1 MGHVAEL
8 HTALSTQAARLVV
21 GQAEPLRLI
30 LIALTCEGHIL
41 LEGVPGLAKTTL
53 ARCVALSLGLG
64 SRRVQFTPDL
74 MPSDILGTQVFSFQ
88 EGNFR
93 LVEGPVFT
101 NILIADEINRSPA
114 KTQSAL
120 LEAMQERQVSLDG
133 TPRPLPRPFM
143 VIATQ
148 NPIEHEGT
156 YRLPEAQLDRF
167 LFLARLDYP
176 SAEEETR
183 MLAQHRGD
191 SAGQSELF
199 ASIERIAGA
208 EELAAARREVLAVRV
223 DEGIVSYIVE
233 LVRRTREHPN
243 LELGASP
250 RATLYLQVAARAA
263 AALEGRDYVVPDDV
277 KGMLVPLLRHRVRLT
292 TTAEVEGAQIPELLR
307 GIADGV
313 AVPR

>member
-1 MGHVAEL
+1 
-8 HTALSTQAARLVV
+8 
-21 GQAEPLRLI
+21 
-30 LIALTCEGHIL
+30 
-41 LEGVPGLAKTTL
+41 
-53 ARCVALSLGLG
+53 
-64 SRRVQFTPDL
+64 
-74 MPSDILGTQVFSFQ
+74 VFSFQ

-143 VIATQ
+143 VLATQ

-167 LFLARLDYP
+167 LFLVRLDYP

-183 MLAQHRGD
+183 MLEQHRGD

-199 ASIERIAGA
+199 AALQRVAGP
-208 EELAAARREVLAVRV
+208 EELAQARREVLAVRV
-223 DEGIVSYIVE
+223 DEGIVRYIVE
-233 LVRRTREHPN
+233 LVRKTREHPK

-277 KGMLVPLLRHRVRLT
+277 KGMLVPLLRHRVSLT
-292 TTAEVEGAQIPELLR
+292 TTAEVEGARAPEILR
-307 GIADGV
+307 AIADV
-313 AVPR
+313 VPVPR